1 MLGLETV
8 FESLPQYLAVCLCV
22 LAAETVYVL
31 FGFGA
36 GLIAVGSLA
45 VILPGVQDVV
55 VLLLLVSTPPELF
68 VVWRSRRRIT
78 WRGVLA
84 IGLGLAAGVPL
95 GTWILRRGE
104 PAFVLTL
111 LALFLIVVGALFLA
125 VPGRRTVRWPAWTPP
140 ATGLLAGVLS
150 GIFGTGGPPLIFYY
164 QLGGAEKAVFRGN
177 LMAIFLL
184 MTLVRVPSYAVAGL
198 LTAPRL
204 VSAAALLPAVA
215 LAAWLGNRI
224 HLSLSERTFRRLV
237 SGALVIIGIVL
248 LLRRQV

>member
-1 MLGLETV
+1 MLGIPTV
-8 FESLPQYLAVCLCV
+8 FDTLPQFLVVLLCLFC
-22 LAAETVYVL
+22 AEGVYVL

-36 GLIAVGSLA
+36 GMIAVGSLA
-45 VILPGVQDVV
+45 VVMPDVQDVV
-55 VLLLLVSTPPELF
+55 VLLLLVSVPPELL
-68 VVWRSRRRIT
+68 VVWRSRRRIS

-84 IGLGLAAGVPL
+84 IGLGIAAGVPL

-111 LALFLIVVGALFLA
+111 LALFLIVMGLLFLLLPA
-125 VPGRRTVRWPAWTPP
+125 RRAWRWPPWTPP
-140 ATGLLAGVLS
+140 SVGLMSGVLS

-184 MTLVRVPSYAVAGL
+184 VTLVTG
-198 LTAPRL
+198 PRL
-204 VSAAALLPAVA
+204 GSALVLLPAVL

-224 HLSLSERTFRRLV
+224 HVSLSEPAFRRLV
-237 SGALVIIGIVL
+237 SGALVLIGAVL
-248 LLRRQV
+248 LLRHGL

>member
-1 MLGLETV
+1 MLGIPTV
-8 FESLPQYLAVCLCV
+8 FDTLPQFLVVLLCLFC
-22 LAAETVYVL
+22 AEGVYVL

-36 GLIAVGSLA
+36 GMIAVGSLA
-45 VILPGVQDVV
+45 VVMPDVQDVV
-55 VLLLLVSTPPELF
+55 VLLLLVSVPPELL
-68 VVWRSRRRIT
+68 VVWRSRRRIS

-84 IGLGLAAGVPL
+84 IGLGIAAGVPL

-111 LALFLIVVGALFLA
+111 LALFLIVMGLLFLLLPA
-125 VPGRRTVRWPAWTPP
+125 RRAWRWPPWTPP
-140 ATGLLAGVLS
+140 SVGLMSGVLS

-184 MTLVRVPSYAVAGL
+184 VTLVRVPTYAVAGL
-198 LTAPRL
+198 ITGPRL
-204 VSAAALLPAVA
+204 GSALVLLPAVL

-224 HLSLSERTFRRLV
+224 HVSLSEPAFRRLV
-237 SGALVIIGIVL
+237 SGALVLIGAVL
-248 LLRRQV
+248 LLRHGL